1 MSEDNRTTGEEEIV
15 EEGVIQLID
24 DDGNEVNFEVLM
36 TFDHENQFYV
46 SLLPVEELEGFEDG
60 EVLLMRIDEDEDGES
75 LTFSPIETEEELN
88 AVWEVFIK
96 LYEDDDEETEEED
109 EE

>member
-24 DDGNEVNFEVLM
+24 DDGNEVDFEVFM
-36 TFDHENQFYV
+36 TFDHDNQFYV
-46 SLLPVEELEGFEDG
+46 SLLPVEELAGFEDG
-60 EVLLMRIDEDEDGES
+60 EVLLMHIDEDEDGES

-88 AVWEVFIK
+88 AVWEAFIK
-96 LYEDDDEETEEED
+96 LYEDEDED
-109 EE
+109 EEE